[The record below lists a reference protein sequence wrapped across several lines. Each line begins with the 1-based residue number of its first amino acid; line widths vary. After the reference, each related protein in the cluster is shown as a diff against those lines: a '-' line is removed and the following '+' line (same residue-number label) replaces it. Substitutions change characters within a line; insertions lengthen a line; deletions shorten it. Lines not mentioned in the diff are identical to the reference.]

1 MPRALPLRRQL
12 SRQPFDWNHPIS
24 GFQAYQGRP
33 STAVTSLGF
42 SARKQRHCCRCRQF
56 RVSTRRS
63 AEPMLLTCAIIIY
76 QSITQQELVERLVLE
91 EPELLQPLE
100 LLEPERTG
108 LERRRRIRLCHN
120 LCCCRMSYN
129 RHSLKLERCKQYMS
143 CSLAL
148 QRSMCCSLVLV
159 CCMSGMSCRSHS

>member
-1 MPRALPLRRQL
+1 MQTASPLRRRL
-12 SRQPFDWNHPIS
+12 SRQPFDWNRPIS
-24 GFQAYQGRP
+24 GFQAYQDWP
-33 STAVTSLGF
+33 STAVTSLDF

-56 RVSTRRS
+56 RLSSRRS
-63 AEPMLLTCAIIIY
+63 AEPMLLTCAILIH
-76 QSITQQELVERLVLE
+76 QSITQQELVVLLRLE

-100 LLEPERTG
+100 LLELERTQLG
-108 LERRRRIRLCHN
+108 RQRRIR

-148 QRSMCCSLVLV
+148 QRRMSCSLVLV
-159 CCMSGMSCRSHS
+159 CCISGMSCRSDS